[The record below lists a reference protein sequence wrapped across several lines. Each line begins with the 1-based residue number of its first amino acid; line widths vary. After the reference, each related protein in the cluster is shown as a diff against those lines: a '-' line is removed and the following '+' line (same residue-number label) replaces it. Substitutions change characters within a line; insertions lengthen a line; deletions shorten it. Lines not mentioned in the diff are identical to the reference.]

1 MNNILEK
8 ILAKKSPEEFAKEIS
23 EVRKIV
29 GKDNKFDMSV
39 EDALGIPAK
48 DNIIYQEMGTA
59 KDTDKMTTINVAEI
73 PYNSSNYIFNQIAT
87 NDAFYSMA
95 A

>member
-1 MNNILEK
+1 MYLKTVILSQKKRRLNMNNILEK

-39 EDALGIPAK
+39 EDALGIDVEP
-48 DNIIYQEMGTA
+48 
-59 KDTDKMTTINVAEI
+59 TIN
-73 PYNSSNYIFNQIAT
+73 FN
-87 NDAFYSMA
+87 
-95 A
+95 

>member
-48 DNIIYQEMGTA
+48 DDIIYQEIGIA
-59 KDTDKMTTINVAEI
+59 KDTDKITTINVAEI
-73 PYNSSNYIFNQIAT
+73 PCNSSNDIFNQIAT